1 MSRIYTSMEQLIG
14 QTPLLELVRIEREED
29 LKARLLVKLESFNP
43 GGSVKDRAAKAMLDD
58 AEARGLLQPSSSPPP
73 AIQASA
79 WRRWR
84 RCGDTGWSSS
94 CRTP

>member
-58 AEARGLLQPSSSPPP
+58 A
-73 AIQASA
+73 
-79 WRRWR
+79 
-84 RCGDTGWSSS
+84 
-94 CRTP
+94 

>member
-58 AEARGLLQPSSSPPP
+58 AEARGLLQPGA
-73 AIQASA
+73 AIIEPDRKSVV
-79 WRRWR
+79 
-84 RCGDTGWSSS
+84 
-94 CRTP
+94 